1 MSESCVMSLGEKNKI
16 EGGLRLQGKRKVSKA
31 GNPLITV
38 ITVVFNGETTLER
51 VIQSVLCQ
59 TYDNIE
65 FVIVEGA
72 STDGTLEII
81 KKHENEIDYWI
92 SEPDGGIYDAINKA
106 IDLAS
111 GDYYVVVGCDDE
123 LFADGLKQVVE
134 TRLAESGV
142 DFVVAAMFLGSQLRT
157 GMRPKLGWLG
167 AHAMVNGHS
176 VGLLI
181 RTKVH
186 EKIGLYSTSYL
197 LASDA
202 LMIKKLFYSGLR
214 GVESDA
220 IMGRFALKGAS
231 NSNLGR
237 GLCEGFLVQLETE
250 RFKSLQV
257 LIFVARLLKNMF
269 RLG

>member
-1 MSESCVMSLGEKNKI
+1 MMPGEKMKS
-16 EGGLRLQGKRKVSKA
+16 EGGLRLQGIKKA
-31 GNPLITV
+31 SEPGRPLITV
-38 ITVVFNGETTLER
+38 VTVVFNGAATVEKS
-51 VIQSVLCQ
+51 IQCVLGQ
-59 TYDNIE
+59 TYDNVE
-65 FVIVEGA
+65 YVIVDGA
-72 STDGTLEII
+72 SSDDTLDII
-81 KKHENEIDYWI
+81 KKYESGIDYWV

-106 IDLAS
+106 VGLAS

-123 LFADGLKQVVE
+123 LFADGIKQVVGA
-134 TRLAESGV
+134 RLAGGGV

-186 EKIGLYSTSYL
+186 EKIGFYSTSYL

-202 LMIKKLFYSGLR
+202 LMIKKLFHSGLR
-214 GVESDA
+214 GVASDV
-220 IMGRFALKGAS
+220 IMGRFALSGAS

-250 RFKSLQV
+250 KFKSLQV
-257 LIFVARLLKNMF
+257 LIFVARLLKNIF
-269 RLG
+269 RLR